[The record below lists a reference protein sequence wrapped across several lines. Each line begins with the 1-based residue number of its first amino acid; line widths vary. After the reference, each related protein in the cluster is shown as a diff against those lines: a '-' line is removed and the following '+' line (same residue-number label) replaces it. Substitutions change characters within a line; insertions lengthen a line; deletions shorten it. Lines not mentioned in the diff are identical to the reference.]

1 MAAALVSNSLL
12 KAMVDKTEDAE
23 LIKLIV
29 LLSITLGCHGC
40 STGQ

>member
-23 LIKLIV
+23 LISKIQ
-29 LLSITLGCHGC
+29 GDAE
-40 STGQ
+40 